1 MRVVGVIP
9 ARLGSTRLQEKVLK
23 LIDGKPT
30 IQRVWE
36 RAKLAKKIDDLIV
49 AGDDQRIL
57 DCIQSAGGR
66 AMLTRADHPNGSS
79 RVAEIAAKEKSDVFI
94 NIQGDEPMINPE
106 GIDQLADCFK
116 DSSVEAAT
124 LAVRKSAVEDYENP
138 NVVKVVCDASG
149 NALYFSRS
157 PVPYFRSPLPSS
169 PPHGGRSQVGVTFLK
184 HLGIYG
190 YRRDFLL
197 KFVTWPAGKLE
208 DFEKL
213 EQLRILERGY
223 KIRVLETA
231 HDSWSVDTAEDL
243 AGVEAKIKSRGNS

>member
-23 LIDGKPT
+23 LIDGKPM

-36 RAKLAKKIDDLIV
+36 RAKRAKKIDDLVV

-66 AMLTRADHPNGSS
+66 AVLTRADHPNGSS
-79 RVAEIAAKEKSDVFI
+79 RVAEIAFREQADVFI
-94 NIQGDEPMINPE
+94 NIQGDEPMIDP
-106 GIDQLADCFK
+106 GVIDQLADCFK
-116 DSSVEAAT
+116 DSSVEIAT
-124 LAVRKSAVEDYENP
+124 LAVRKNGLEDYENP
-138 NVVKVVCDASG
+138 NVVKVVCDSAG
-149 NALYFSRS
+149 DALYFSRS
-157 PVPYFRSPLPSS
+157 PIPYYREKPAHFS
-169 PPHGGRSQVGVTFLK
+169 FLK

-223 KIRVLETA
+223 KIRVLETQ

-243 AGVEAKIKSRGNS
+243 AVVEAKIKEKAQ

>member
-23 LIDGKPT
+23 LIDGKPM

-36 RAKLAKKIDDLIV
+36 RAKQAKKLNDLIV
-49 AGDDQRIL
+49 AGDDPRIL

-66 AMLTRADHPNGSS
+66 AMMTRADHPNGSS
-79 RVAEIAAKEKSDVFI
+79 RAAEIAACEQADVFI

-106 GIDQLADCFK
+106 GIDQLADCFQ
-116 DSSVEAAT
+116 DHSVEAAT
-124 LAVRKSAVEDYENP
+124 LAVRKNGLEDYENP
-138 NVVKVVCDASG
+138 NVVKTVCDAAG

-157 PVPYFRSPLPSS
+157 PLPYFREKPPSFS
-169 PPHGGRSQVGVTFLK
+169 FLK

-197 KFVTWPAGKLE
+197 QFVTWPAGKLE

-223 KIRVLETA
+223 KIRVLETT

-243 AGVEAKIKSRGNS
+243 AAVEAKIKQKG